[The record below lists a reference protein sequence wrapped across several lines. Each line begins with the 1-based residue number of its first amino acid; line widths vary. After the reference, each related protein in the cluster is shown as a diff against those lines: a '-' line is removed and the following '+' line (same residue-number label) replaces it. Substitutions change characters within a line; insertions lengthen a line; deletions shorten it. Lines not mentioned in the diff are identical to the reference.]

1 MASVTVAQLTKKF
14 GAFTALHSIDLD
26 MDDGE
31 FVVFVGP
38 SGSGKSTLLRCI
50 AGLEQIASGTV
61 RIAGQDVSNVD
72 PADRGLSMVFQNYA
86 VFPHMSCRANLAFPL
101 KTEGIDKSEISR
113 RVDEAA
119 RLLGI
124 ESILD
129 RKPAERFE
137 WALWRKPVRESVLVA
152 FLEWERVGWP

>member
-61 RIAGQDVSNVD
+61 RIAGQDVTNIEWQ
-72 PADRGLSMVFQNYA
+72 GLA
-86 VFPHMSCRANLAFPL
+86 VIFDFLFVKAVNAL
-101 KTEGIDKSEISR
+101 
-113 RVDEAA
+113 
-119 RLLGI
+119 
-124 ESILD
+124 
-129 RKPAERFE
+129 RFE
-137 WALWRKPVRESVLVA
+137 EDNRVRIANGGEQQA
-152 FLEWERVGWP
+152 VGARR